1 MSPSYPYSEH
11 SQKTSSAD
19 FSLQGV
25 DHEGDKLERQGTAYA
40 SSAVAGRRRGRTSS
54 RDQEID
60 VNSTTAAGGNP
71 LEGPGFGKADTGID
85 FDSPDEADDLLRLTD
100 PVALSAPT
108 TPAKRPDVVAAI
120 SWRGRTRTGRLDPT
134 VADNGNQGSGPAFT
148 SRRRSPSPPSSPR
161 RDRSKDQSQS
171 PDVSPRRFLPGRG
184 ASQTGSVVGA
194 AYDEKLGGVAAVELK
209 EAGMLGRTDSAA
221 RATGGS
227 GDIVGE
233 ATGPVQAR
241 PGVSGGTDSAMAS
254 LSRGSGTGMNPSE
267 NVEGG
272 AKGAGIVESIGSGDT
287 KSERTTRERGQSEDN
302 DPPSRSSATEPAT
315 SSGVPRRSALTRADM
330 TRSRE
335 PRSRGVT
342 FDDDLGGIDALDIL
356 PSSDDDEKTASPAPP
371 LDPVVPTASFIA
383 PSPSFVDGHGVLSTE
398 KAEEA
403 TGATSTP
410 GRSSR
415 RGGDSGGQSTSFS
428 LSAAAASA
436 RADKRRS
443 TSMTAGLSPEAA
455 LLMAEDSSGEENP
468 SSASAL
474 ISHLAL
480 GIGPESHVGAAASNG
495 VEQRPHDG
503 ELADSSASVG
513 GDIVADAKL
522 DLALGFMPSAMEG
535 GRKPRRALPS
545 GGRRRRRLG
554 ESQTAGISHATSSMT
569 TVIHG
574 PTAVVPK
581 FVAALTAASPPEYS
595 TTFAADRKGVEVGK
609 DADAELDGTARK
621 DRNPSSSTFPVVG
634 ENRAAL
640 STEASAFKELPLPA
654 RSNALGVL
662 PGMTSPLS
670 SDVTPS
676 VETGGSDGGVLGAQR
691 RIGSDS
697 AVSNVS
703 KQITAGL
710 GGVDPSIIASLERQ
724 LVLLSGDREAA
735 VARCS
740 RDEQRLQ
747 REVDGARG
755 LSVAAETRASQL
767 DADLAAARLK
777 IEV

>member
-1 MSPSYPYSEH
+1 M
-11 SQKTSSAD
+11 
-19 FSLQGV
+19 
-25 DHEGDKLERQGTAYA
+25 ERQGTAYA
-40 SSAVAGRRRGRTSS
+40 SSAIAGRRRGRTIDSS
-54 RDQEID
+54 RDEDID
-60 VNSTTAAGGNP
+60 LNSTTAAGASP
-71 LEGPGFGKADTGID
+71 LEGPCFGKADTGID

-100 PVALSAPT
+100 PAALSAPT
-108 TPAKRPDVVAAI
+108 TPAKRPDAVAAI
-120 SWRGRTRTGRLDPT
+120 SWRGRTRMGRLDPT
-134 VADNGNQGSGPAFT
+134 VAEIGNQGSGPAFT

-184 ASQTGSVVGA
+184 ASQAGSAVGA
-194 AYDEKLGGVAAVELK
+194 AYDEHLGGVAAVELE
-209 EAGMLGRTDSAA
+209 EAAMLGRTDSAA
-221 RATGGS
+221 RVTGGS
-227 GDIVGE
+227 EDIVGA

-241 PGVSGGTDSAMAS
+241 PGVSGATEPAMAS
-254 LSRGSGTGMNPSE
+254 LSRGSGTRMNPSQS
-267 NVEGG
+267 VERG
-272 AKGAGIVESIGSGDT
+272 AKGAGIAESIGFVET
-287 KSERTTRERGQSEDN
+287 ESETTTRERGQSEDN
-302 DPPSRSSATEPAT
+302 DPPSRSFATEPAT
-315 SSGVPRRSALTRADM
+315 SSGVPRRSTLTRADM
-330 TRSRE
+330 PRSRE

-356 PSSDDDEKTASPAPP
+356 PSSGDDEKPAVASPPP
-371 LDPVVPTASFIA
+371 PFDPVVPTASFIA
-383 PSPSFVDGHGVLSTE
+383 SSESSVDGHGVLSTE
-398 KAEEA
+398 KAEDS

-415 RGGDSGGQSTSFS
+415 RGGDSGGQNTSGF

-455 LLMAEDSSGEENP
+455 LLMAEDSSGEEKP

-474 ISHLAL
+474 ISSLAL
-480 GIGPESHVGAAASNG
+480 GIGPESHVGAAASHG
-495 VEQRPHDG
+495 VEQRPHDA

-513 GDIVADAKL
+513 GGIVADAKL

-554 ESQTAGISHATSSMT
+554 ESQTAGISHAASPVT

-581 FVAALTAASPPEYS
+581 AVAVPTTVSPPQS
-595 TTFAADRKGVEVGK
+595 SATFAADRKGVEFGE
-609 DADAELDGTARK
+609 DADAELDATARK

-634 ENRAAL
+634 ETRAAL
-640 STEASAFKELPLPA
+640 STEASAFKELPLAA
-654 RSNALGVL
+654 RNDSLGVL
-662 PGMTSPLS
+662 PGKTSPLS
-670 SDVTPS
+670 SDVTLS
-676 VETGGSDGGVLGAQR
+676 VERGGSDGGVLGAKR
-691 RIGSDS
+691 RVGSNS

-703 KQITAGL
+703 KQITAGV

-755 LSVAAETRASQL
+755 LSAAAETRASQL
-767 DADLAAARLK
+767 DADLATARLK
-777 IEV
+777 IKG